1 MNILNIYKKKLRIQF
16 NYFIGK
22 NSILSMLFSL
32 KTLLSIQAKGENN
45 LQYSEPINALRFLSA
60 DAVQKANSGHP
71 GMPMGMAEIAT
82 ALWSKHLKHNP
93 LNPTWFDRD
102 RFVLSNGHGS
112 MLLYSL
118 LHLTGYKLSIEDIK
132 DFRQLKSK
140 TPGHPEY
147 DINIGVETTTGP
159 LGQGIANAVGMA
171 ISEKMLAAQFN
182 KDDIKP
188 IDHYTYVFLGDGCLM
203 EGISHEACSFAGTH
217 ELGKL
222 ICFYDQ
228 NGISIDGEIDNWFT
242 DDSVKRFESYGWQTI
257 CVDGHNVEEISEAIS
272 KAKEEP
278 KKPSM
283 IFCKTT
289 IGFGSPNKSGT
300 ADVHGAPL
308 GDEEIEKTREALG
321 WQYTAF
327 EIPKDVYDFWDSKKS
342 GAEKNATWENSIK
355 SYKDKYPNDSLE
367 LERRIK
373 GDMPAKFEQN
383 FLDFLNDC
391 NTNNLPMATRKASK
405 ACLDFFVK
413 EMPELVGGSAD
424 LTPSNNTFSASSTTF
439 SSENPSGNHINY
451 GVREFGMSAI
461 MNGMVLHG
469 GIKPYGATFLVF
481 TDYARNAVRLSA
493 LMGLPNIFVYTH
505 DSVALGED
513 GPTHQPIEHMV
524 TLRSTP
530 NMDSWRPADL
540 VETAVA
546 WKNAISSLS
555 TPTCLIFSRQGT
567 SAIERTP
574 EQLSSIENGGYLL
587 EEHEDP
593 NITIVASGSE
603 VQLAIDAAQ
612 ELKNESINANVV
624 SMPSLDVFLK
634 QSNEIQNKI
643 INPNKPVL
651 VVECAHPNSWYKILN
666 RSDKVIGIE
675 TFGESA
681 PGSELLEHF
690 GFNKDN
696 VIQTAKSLVN
706 D

>member
-1 MNILNIYKKKLRIQF
+1 MQK
-16 NYFIGK
+16 
-22 NSILSMLFSL
+22 
-32 KTLLSIQAKGENN
+32 
-45 LQYSEPINALRFLSA
+45 SEPINALRFLSA

-118 LHLTGYKLSIEDIK
+118 LHLTGYDLSIEDIK

-147 DINIGVETTTGP
+147 DIDIGVETTTGP

-171 ISEKMLAAQFN
+171 ISEKILAAEFN

-203 EGISHEACSFAGTH
+203 EGVSHEACSFAATH
-217 ELGKL
+217 NLGKL

-242 DDSVKRFESYGWQTI
+242 DDSVKRFDSYGWQTI
-257 CVDGHNVEEISEAIS
+257 CVDGHNVEEVSDAIS

-278 KKPSM
+278 NKPTM

-321 WQYTAF
+321 WNYSAF
-327 EIPKDVYDFWDSKKS
+327 EVPKEVYDFWDSKKS
-342 GAEKNATWENSIK
+342 GAGINSIWDDLIK
-355 SYKDKYPNDSLE
+355 NYKEKYPNESLE

-373 GDMPAKFEQN
+373 GDLPEN
-383 FLDFLNDC
+383 FQQSFLNFLNDC
-391 NTNNLPMATRKASK
+391 NSNNSPMATRKASK

-424 LTPSNNTFSASSTTF
+424 LTPSNNTFSASSSTF
-439 SSENPSGNHINY
+439 SNENPSGNHINY

-513 GPTHQPIEHMV
+513 GPTHQPIEHLV

-530 NMDSWRPADL
+530 NLNSWRPADL

-546 WKNAISSLS
+546 WNNAVSSAT

-574 EQLSSIENGGYLL
+574 EQLSSINIGGYLL

-603 VQLAIDAAQ
+603 VQLAVDAAK

-624 SMPSLDVFLK
+624 SMPCLDVFLK
-634 QSNEIQNKI
+634 QSNQLQDKV

-651 VVECAHPNSWYKILN
+651 VIECAHPNSWYKILN
-666 RSDKVIGIE
+666 RSDKVIGME

-696 VIQTAKSLVN
+696 VIQAAKSLIN

>member
-1 MNILNIYKKKLRIQF
+1 
-16 NYFIGK
+16 
-22 NSILSMLFSL
+22 MLFSL

-45 LQYSEPINALRFLSA
+45 LQKSEPINALRFLSA

-118 LHLTGYKLSIEDIK
+118 LHLTGYELSIEDIK

-203 EGISHEACSFAGTH
+203 EGVSHEACSFAGTH

-228 NGISIDGEIDNWFT
+228 NGISIDGEIDDWFT

-257 CVDGHNVEEISEAIS
+257 CVDGHNVEEINGAIS
-272 KAKEEP
+272 KAKEES

-283 IFCKTT
+283 IFCKTI

-308 GDEEIEKTREALG
+308 GDEEIEKTRDALD
-321 WQYTAF
+321 WQHPAF
-327 EIPKDVYDFWDSKKS
+327 EVPKEVYDFWDKKKS
-342 GAEKNATWENSIK
+342 GALKNATWDDSIRD
-355 SYKDKYPNDSLE
+355 YKDKYPNDSLE
-367 LERRIK
+367 LERRMK
-373 GDMPAKFEQN
+373 GDMPVEFEQN
-383 FLDFLNDC
+383 YLDFLNDC
-391 NTNNLPMATRKASK
+391 NTNNSPMATRKASK

-424 LTPSNNTFSASSTTF
+424 LTPSNNTFSASSSTF
-439 SSENPSGNHINY
+439 SNDNPSGNHINY

-530 NMDSWRPADL
+530 NMNSWRPADL

-546 WKNAISSLS
+546 WKNAVSSTT

-574 EQLSSIENGGYLL
+574 EQLSSIETGGYLL
-587 EEHEDP
+587 EEHNDP

-634 QSNEIQNKI
+634 QSNELQNKI

-666 RSDKVIGIE
+666 RSDKVIGME

>member
-1 MNILNIYKKKLRIQF
+1 MHQ
-16 NYFIGK
+16 
-22 NSILSMLFSL
+22 SDP
-32 KTLLSIQAKGENN
+32 T
-45 LQYSEPINALRFLSA
+45 NAIRFLSI

-82 ALWSKHLKHNP
+82 ALWTNHLKHNP
-93 LNPTWFDRD
+93 SNPNWFDRD

-118 LHLTGYKLSIEDIK
+118 LHLTGYNLTLEDLK

-147 DINIGVETTTGP
+147 DIDIGVETTTGP

-171 ISEKMLAAQFN
+171 ISEKILATEFN
-182 KDDIKP
+182 EEDISP
-188 IDHYTYVFLGDGCLM
+188 IDHYTYAFLGDGCLM
-203 EGISHEACSFAGTH
+203 EGISHEVCSFAGTH
-217 ELGKL
+217 NLGKL

-228 NGISIDGEIDNWFT
+228 NGISIDGEVENWFT
-242 DDSVKRFESYGWQTI
+242 DDSIKRFDSYGWQTI
-257 CVDGHNVEEISEAIS
+257 CVDGHNIEEIDKAIS
-272 KAKEEP
+272 SAKDENN
-278 KKPSM
+278 KPSM

-308 GDEEIEKTREALG
+308 GDEEIKKTREALN
-321 WQYTAF
+321 WDYPPF
-327 EIPKDVYDFWDSKKS
+327 EVPKEVYDFWDAKNS
-342 GAEKNATWENSIK
+342 GAEINSFWNNLID
-355 SYKDKYPNDSLE
+355 SYKEKYPKKYLE
-367 LERRIK
+367 LQRRIA
-373 GDMPAKFEQN
+373 GENPQNLDETFEE
-383 FLDFLNDC
+383 FLNEC
-391 NTNNLPMATRKASK
+391 NSNNQAMATRKASK

-424 LTPSNNTFSASSTTF
+424 LTPSNNTFSSSSSTF
-439 SSENPSGNHINY
+439 SNINPSGNHINY
-451 GVREFGMSAI
+451 GVREFGMTAI

-513 GPTHQPIEHMV
+513 GPTHQPIEHLV

-530 NMDSWRPADL
+530 NLNNWRPADL
-540 VETAVA
+540 VETAIA
-546 WKNAISSLS
+546 WKNAVCSEK

-567 SAIERTP
+567 SAIERTT
-574 EQLSSIENGGYLL
+574 EQLKSINMGGYLL
-587 EEHEDP
+587 ETVEKPD
-593 NITIVASGSE
+593 ITIVASGSE
-603 VQLAIDAAQ
+603 VQLALDAAKD
-612 ELKNESINANVV
+612 LRNDSIVVNVV
-624 SMPSLDVFLK
+624 SMPSLDIFLK
-634 QSNEIQNKI
+634 QSSEYQNQI

-651 VVECAHPNSWYKILN
+651 VVECSHPNSWYKILN
-666 RSDKVIGIE
+666 RSDAIIGIE

-681 PGSELLEHF
+681 PGNELLEHF
-690 GFNKDN
+690 GFNKEN
-696 VIQTAKSLVN
+696 VIKKAKSLIN

>member
-1 MNILNIYKKKLRIQF
+1 MHQ
-16 NYFIGK
+16 
-22 NSILSMLFSL
+22 SD
-32 KTLLSIQAKGENN
+32 
-45 LQYSEPINALRFLSA
+45 PINALRFLSI

-71 GMPMGMAEIAT
+71 GMPIGMAEIAT
-82 ALWSKHLKHNP
+82 ALWKNHLKHNP
-93 LNPTWFDRD
+93 LNPTWFNRD

-118 LHLTGYKLSIEDIK
+118 LHLTGYPLSIDDIK

-147 DINIGVETTTGP
+147 DLDTGIETTTGP
-159 LGQGIANAVGMA
+159 LGQGIGNAVGMA
-171 ISEKMLAAQFN
+171 ISEKIMAAEFN
-182 KDDIKP
+182 KEDIKP

-203 EGISHEACSFAGTH
+203 EGVSHEACSFASTH
-217 ELGKL
+217 NLGKL

-228 NGISIDGEIDNWFT
+228 NGISIDGEIENWFT
-242 DDSVKRFESYGWQTI
+242 DDSVKRFDGYGWQTI
-257 CVDGHNVEEISEAIS
+257 CVDGHNIEEINEAIV
-272 KAKEEP
+272 KAKNETN
-278 KKPSM
+278 KPSM

-308 GDEEIEKTREALG
+308 GDEEIEKTRNALD
-321 WQYTAF
+321 WQHPPF
-327 EIPKDVYDFWDSKKS
+327 EVPENIYEFWNSKDYGNEVNTSWD
-342 GAEKNATWENSIK
+342 EIIEN
-355 SYKDKYPNDSLE
+355 YQEKYPDESME
-367 LERRIK
+367 LHRRIK
-373 GDMPAKFEQN
+373 GEMPENFEDN
-383 FLDFLNDC
+383 FKVFLEEC
-391 NTNNLPMATRKASK
+391 NLNNPSMATRKASK

-413 EMPELVGGSAD
+413 EMPELIGGSAD
-424 LTPSNNTFSASSTTF
+424 LTPSNNTFSASSSTF
-439 SSENPSGNHINY
+439 SNENPSGNHINY

-530 NMDSWRPADL
+530 NLNNWRPADL

-546 WKNAISSLS
+546 WKNAVSSTK

-567 SAIERTP
+567 SPINRTSDQLNAIKM
-574 EQLSSIENGGYLL
+574 GGYLL
-587 EEHEDP
+587 KVNDSP
-593 NITIVASGSE
+593 DLTIIASGSE
-603 VQLAIDAAQ
+603 LQLALDASI
-612 ELKNESINANVV
+612 ELENDSINANVV
-624 SMPSLDVFLK
+624 SMPSLDIFLE
-634 QSNEIQNKI
+634 QSEEFQNTI
-643 INPNKPVL
+643 IDSSKPVL
-651 VVECAHPNSWYKILN
+651 VVECGHPNSWYKILN

-675 TFGESA
+675 SFGESA
-681 PGSELLEHF
+681 PGNVLLEHF
-690 GFNKDN
+690 GFTIEN
-696 VIQTAKSLVN
+696 VVDTAKSLIN

>member
-1 MNILNIYKKKLRIQF
+1 MHQ
-16 NYFIGK
+16 
-22 NSILSMLFSL
+22 SDS
-32 KTLLSIQAKGENN
+32 
-45 LQYSEPINALRFLSA
+45 INALRFLSA
-60 DAVQKANSGHP
+60 DAVQEANSGHP
-71 GMPMGMAEIAT
+71 GMPMGMAEIAY
-82 ALWSKHLKHNP
+82 ALWSKHLNHNP
-93 LNPTWFDRD
+93 LNPTWFNRD

-118 LHLTGYKLSIEDIK
+118 LHLTGYDLSIQDIK
-132 DFRQLKSK
+132 DFRKLKSK

-147 DINIGVETTTGP
+147 DIDIGIETTTGP

-171 ISEKMLAAQFN
+171 ISEKILAAEFN
-182 KDDIKP
+182 KKDIQP
-188 IDHYTYVFLGDGCLM
+188 INHFTYAFLGDGCLM

-217 ELGKL
+217 KLGKL

-242 DDSVKRFESYGWQTI
+242 DDSVNRFESYGWQTI
-257 CVDGHNVEEISEAIS
+257 SVDGHNVDEIDQAIV

-278 KKPSM
+278 TKPSM

-300 ADVHGAPL
+300 ADVHGAAL
-308 GDEEIEKTREALG
+308 GEEELEKTREALG
-321 WQYTAF
+321 WKYSSF
-327 EIPKDVYDFWDSKKS
+327 EVPQEVYEFWDSKKS
-342 GAEKNATWENSIK
+342 GAKINSEW
-355 SYKDKYPNDSLE
+355 DSLIKKYEEDYLNESQE
-367 LERRIK
+367 LHRRIN
-373 GDMPAKFEQN
+373 GDLPIDFQQKFID
-383 FLDFLNDC
+383 FLDNC
-391 NTNNLPMATRKASK
+391 NSNNSSMATRKASK

-413 EMPELVGGSAD
+413 EMPELIGGSAD
-424 LTPSNNTFSASSTTF
+424 LTPSNNTFSASSSTF
-439 SSENPSGNHINY
+439 SNDNPSGNHINY

-505 DSVALGED
+505 DSIALGED

-530 NMDSWRPADL
+530 NLNSWRPADL
-540 VETAVA
+540 VETAIA
-546 WKNAISSLS
+546 WKNAVSSKT

-567 SAIERTP
+567 SALNRTP
-574 EQLSSIENGGYLL
+574 EQLSSIEMGGYLL
-587 EEHEDP
+587 KKNKNPD
-593 NITIVASGSE
+593 ITIVASGSE
-603 VQLAIDAAQ
+603 VQLALDAAN
-612 ELKNESINANVV
+612 ELTNESIEANVV
-624 SMPSLDVFLK
+624 SMPSLDIFLK
-634 QSNEIQNKI
+634 QNTEFQNKV

-651 VVECAHPNSWYKILN
+651 VVECAHPNSWYRILN

-675 TFGESA
+675 SFGESA
-681 PGSELLEHF
+681 PGDELLDHF
-690 GFNKDN
+690 GFNKEN
-696 VIQTAKSLVN
+696 VIKTAKLLIN

>member
-1 MNILNIYKKKLRIQF
+1 MRQ
-16 NYFIGK
+16 
-22 NSILSMLFSL
+22 SD
-32 KTLLSIQAKGENN
+32 
-45 LQYSEPINALRFLSA
+45 PINALRFLSI

-82 ALWSKHLKHNP
+82 ALWKNHLQHNP
-93 LNPTWFDRD
+93 LNPTWFNRD

-118 LHLTGYKLSIEDIK
+118 LHLTGYALSIDDIK
-132 DFRQLKSK
+132 DFRQLRSK

-147 DINIGVETTTGP
+147 DLDTGIETTTGP
-159 LGQGIANAVGMA
+159 LGQGIGNAVGMA
-171 ISEKMLAAQFN
+171 ISEKILAAEFN
-182 KDDIKP
+182 KEDIKP

-203 EGISHEACSFAGTH
+203 EGVSHEACSFASTH
-217 ELGKL
+217 NLGKL

-228 NGISIDGEIDNWFT
+228 NGISIDGEIENWFT
-242 DDSVKRFESYGWQTI
+242 DDSVKRFDGYGWQTI
-257 CVDGHNVEEISEAIS
+257 CVDGHNVEDINEAIV
-272 KAKEEP
+272 KAKNETN
-278 KKPSM
+278 KPSM

-308 GDEEIEKTREALG
+308 GDEEIEKTRKALD
-321 WQYTAF
+321 WQYSPF
-327 EIPKDVYDFWDSKKS
+327 EVPEDIYEFWNSKDSGNKVNANWD
-342 GAEKNATWENSIK
+342 EVVKNYQE
-355 SYKDKYPNDSLE
+355 KYPDESIE
-367 LERRIK
+367 LHRRIK
-373 GDMPAKFEQN
+373 GQMPESFEEN
-383 FLDFLNDC
+383 FKAFLDDC
-391 NTNNLPMATRKASK
+391 NLNNPSMATRKASK

-413 EMPELVGGSAD
+413 EMPELIGGSAD
-424 LTPSNNTFSASSTTF
+424 LTPSNNTYSASSSTF
-439 SSENPSGNHINY
+439 SNKNPSGNHINY

-530 NMDSWRPADL
+530 NLNNWRPADL

-546 WKNAISSLS
+546 WKDAVSSTK

-567 SAIERTP
+567 SAIDRTP
-574 EQLSSIENGGYLL
+574 QQLNSIGMGGYLL
-587 EEHEDP
+587 KANDTTD
-593 NITIVASGSE
+593 ITIVASGSE
-603 VQLAIDAAQ
+603 LQLALDASI
-612 ELKNESINANVV
+612 ELEKDSINANVV
-624 SMPSLDVFLK
+624 SMPSLDIFLD
-634 QSNEIQNKI
+634 QSEEYQNTI
-643 INPNKPVL
+643 IDTSKPVL
-651 VVECAHPNSWYKILN
+651 VVECGHPNSWYKILN

-675 TFGESA
+675 SFGESA
-681 PGSELLEHF
+681 PGNVLLEHF
-690 GFNKDN
+690 GFTLEN
-696 VIQTAKSLVN
+696 VVGTAKSLI
-706 D
+706 DD

>member
-1 MNILNIYKKKLRIQF
+1 MHQ
-16 NYFIGK
+16 
-22 NSILSMLFSL
+22 SD
-32 KTLLSIQAKGENN
+32 
-45 LQYSEPINALRFLSA
+45 PINALRFLSI

-82 ALWSKHLKHNP
+82 ALWKNHLKHNP
-93 LNPTWFDRD
+93 LNPTWFNRD

-118 LHLTGYKLSIEDIK
+118 LHLTGYPLSIDDIK

-147 DINIGVETTTGP
+147 DLDTGIETTTGP
-159 LGQGIANAVGMA
+159 LGQGIGNAVGMA
-171 ISEKMLAAQFN
+171 ISEKIMAAEFN
-182 KDDIKP
+182 KEDIKP

-203 EGISHEACSFAGTH
+203 EGVSHEACSFASTH
-217 ELGKL
+217 NLGKL

-228 NGISIDGEIDNWFT
+228 NGISIDGEIENWFT
-242 DDSVKRFESYGWQTI
+242 DDSVKRFDGYGWQTI
-257 CVDGHNVEEISEAIS
+257 CVDGHNVEEINEAIVKS
-272 KAKEEP
+272 KNETN
-278 KKPSM
+278 KPSM

-308 GDEEIEKTREALG
+308 GDEEIEKTRNALG
-321 WQYTAF
+321 WQHPPFKVPENIYEFWNSKDSGNEVNTTWD
-327 EIPKDVYDFWDSKKS
+327 EII
-342 GAEKNATWENSIK
+342 EN
-355 SYKDKYPNDSLE
+355 YQEKYPDESME
-367 LERRIK
+367 LHRRIK
-373 GDMPAKFEQN
+373 GEMPENFEEN
-383 FLDFLNDC
+383 FKVFLEEC
-391 NTNNLPMATRKASK
+391 NLNNLSMATRKASK

-413 EMPELVGGSAD
+413 EMPELIGGSAD
-424 LTPSNNTFSASSTTF
+424 LTPSNNTFSASSSTF
-439 SSENPSGNHINY
+439 SNENPSGNHINY

-530 NMDSWRPADL
+530 NLNNWRPADL

-546 WKNAISSLS
+546 WKNAVSSTK

-567 SAIERTP
+567 SPINRTSDQLNAIKM
-574 EQLSSIENGGYLL
+574 GGYLL
-587 EEHEDP
+587 KVNDSP
-593 NITIVASGSE
+593 DLTIIASGSE
-603 VQLAIDAAQ
+603 LQLALDASI
-612 ELKNESINANVV
+612 ELENDSIKANVV
-624 SMPSLDVFLK
+624 SMPSLDIFLE
-634 QSNEIQNKI
+634 QSEEFQNTI
-643 INPNKPVL
+643 IDSSKPVL
-651 VVECAHPNSWYKILN
+651 VVECGHPNSWYKILN

-675 TFGESA
+675 SFGESA
-681 PGSELLEHF
+681 PGNVLLEHF
-690 GFNKDN
+690 GFTIEN
-696 VIQTAKSLVN
+696 VVSTAKSLIN

>member
-1 MNILNIYKKKLRIQF
+1 
-16 NYFIGK
+16 
-22 NSILSMLFSL
+22 MLL
-32 KTLLSIQAKGENN
+32 TTKILLSFLKQTGEIN
-45 LQYSEPINALRFLSA
+45 LHPSDPTNALRFLSI

-82 ALWSKHLKHNP
+82 SLWSNHLKHNP
-93 LNPTWFDRD
+93 SNPNWFNRD

-118 LHLTGYKLSIEDIK
+118 LHLTGYKLSINDLK
-132 DFRQLKSK
+132 DFRQLKSR

-147 DINIGVETTTGP
+147 DIDIGVETTTGP

-171 ISEKMLAAQFN
+171 ISEKILAAEFN
-182 KDDIKP
+182 HEDLDP
-188 IDHYTYVFLGDGCLM
+188 IDHFTYAFLGDGCLM
-203 EGISHEACSFAGTH
+203 EGISHEACSFAATH
-217 ELGKL
+217 NLGKL

-228 NGISIDGEIDNWFT
+228 NGISIDGEIENWFT
-242 DDSVKRFESYGWQTI
+242 DDSVKRFESYGWHTI
-257 CVDGHNVEEISEAIS
+257 CVDGHNIKEIDEAIS
-272 KAKEEP
+272 QAKE
-278 KKPSM
+278 KSDKPSM

-308 GDEEIEKTREALG
+308 GDEEIEKTREALN
-321 WQYTAF
+321 WQYPAF
-327 EIPKDVYDFWDSKKS
+327 KIPKEIYDFWDAKDK
-342 GAEKNATWENSIK
+342 GAEINSDWDNLIKNYEE
-355 SYKDKYPNDSLE
+355 KYPEQAKE
-367 LERRIK
+367 LNRRIK
-373 GDMPAKFEQN
+373 GEAPENFEESFN
-383 FLDFLNDC
+383 EFLNNCDS
-391 NTNNLPMATRKASK
+391 NNSSMATRKASK

-424 LTPSNNTFSASSTTF
+424 LTPSNNTFSESSSTF
-439 SSENPSGNHINY
+439 SNENPKGNHINY

-513 GPTHQPIEHMV
+513 GPTHQPIEHLV

-530 NMDSWRPADL
+530 NLNNWRPADL
-540 VETAVA
+540 VETSVA
-546 WKNAISSLS
+546 WKDAVTSTK

-567 SAIERTP
+567 SAITRSQD
-574 EQLSSIENGGYLL
+574 QLNAIKKGGYLL
-587 EEHEDP
+587 DQSDNP
-593 NITIVASGSE
+593 DMTIIASGSE
-603 VQLAIDAAQ
+603 VQLALDAAKQ
-612 ELKNESINANVV
+612 LKSDSKNINVV
-624 SMPSLDVFLK
+624 SMPSLDIFLQ
-634 QSNEIQNKI
+634 QSEEYQRSI
-643 INPNKPVL
+643 INPDKPVL
-651 VVECAHPNSWYKILN
+651 VVECSHPNSWYKILN
-666 RSDKVIGIE
+666 RNDKVIGIE

-690 GFNKDN
+690 GFTEEN
-696 VIQTAKSLVN
+696 VIKTVKSLLN

>member
-1 MNILNIYKKKLRIQF
+1 MHQ
-16 NYFIGK
+16 
-22 NSILSMLFSL
+22 SD
-32 KTLLSIQAKGENN
+32 
-45 LQYSEPINALRFLSA
+45 PINALRFLSI

-82 ALWSKHLKHNP
+82 ALWNKHLKHNP
-93 LNPTWFDRD
+93 SNPTWFNRD

-118 LHLTGYKLSIEDIK
+118 LHLTGYDISMEDIK

-147 DINIGVETTTGP
+147 DIDIGVETTTGP

-171 ISEKMLAAQFN
+171 MSEKILGAQFN

-188 IDHYTYVFLGDGCLM
+188 IDHFTYVFLGDGCLM

-217 ELGKL
+217 KLGKL

-228 NGISIDGEIDNWFT
+228 NGISIDGEIENWFT
-242 DDSVKRFESYGWQTI
+242 DDSVKRFESYGWHTI
-257 CVDGHNVEEISEAIS
+257 CVDGHDVEEIDEAIS
-272 KAKEEP
+272 KAKKESS
-278 KKPSM
+278 KPSM
-283 IFCKTT
+283 IFCRTT

-300 ADVHGAPL
+300 ADVHGSPL
-308 GDEEIEKTREALG
+308 GEDEIEKTRETLG
-321 WQYTAF
+321 WNFSPF
-327 EIPKDVYDFWDSKKS
+327 EVPQEVYDFWDSKDS
-342 GAEKNATWENSIK
+342 GSNINSK
-355 SYKDKYPNDSLE
+355 WNELLKTYEERYPNDSSE
-367 LERRIK
+367 LHRRIN
-373 GDMPAKFEQN
+373 GEMPEN
-383 FLDFLNDC
+383 FHEDFISFLNDC
-391 NTNNLPMATRKASK
+391 NLNNSPMATRKASK

-424 LTPSNNTFSASSTTF
+424 LTPSNNTFSKFSSTF
-439 SSENPSGNHINY
+439 SNDNPSGNHINY

-530 NMDSWRPADL
+530 NLNNWRPADL

-546 WKNAISSLS
+546 WKNAVSSTT

-567 SAIERTP
+567 SAINRTS
-574 EQLSSIENGGYLL
+574 EQLSSIEKGGYLL
-587 EEHEDP
+587 EENDNP
-593 NITIVASGSE
+593 NMTIIASGSE
-603 VQLAIDAAQ
+603 VQLALDAAK
-612 ELKNESINANVV
+612 ELKNESIEANVV
-624 SMPSLDVFLK
+624 SMPSLDIFLE
-634 QSNEIQNKI
+634 QSNEFQNKV
-643 INPNKPVL
+643 INPDKPVL

-675 TFGESA
+675 SFGESA
-681 PGSELLEHF
+681 PGSELLDHF

-696 VIQTAKSLVN
+696 VIEKAKSLIN